1 MLINPFLSQCYSN
14 LILKCQAIFTRHVDV
29 LCMLEWWYEHFQKIW
44 RESNRLWLSFLP
56 PWQIFNCD
64 WTCIEIQKCQCLLY
78 IWNCFPESSLYTK
91 LQNEWYLMLLYI
103 EILQKC
109 MKLIIHKILL
119 NPQSY
124 NSYYVLRKIN
134 ILNHHIRSIKIIV
147 NDNIRCKYG

>member
-1 MLINPFLSQCYSN
+1 MLFQSYSKMPSY
-14 LILKCQAIFTRHVDV
+14 LAGHVDV

-124 NSYYVLRKIN
+124 NSYMIITIHLYYVLRKIN

-147 NDNIRCKYG
+147 NDIIRCKYG